1 MLKILQARL
10 QQYMNW
16 ELPDVQAGFKKV
28 RGTRDQIANICWII
42 EKARKFQ
49 KSIYFCFIN
58 LVKAFVEIIKKLWKI
73 LRDRNTRPPYLPP
86 EKPVCR
92 SRSKLEPELK
102 TGKGICQGWILSF
115 CLFYA
120 EYLMKNVRPDDHK
133 LESRLPVEIL
143 TTSDTI
149 LMAESKEELISL
161 LKTVKEES
169 TEASFK
175 LNIQKTKIVTSSPTV
190 P

>member
-1 MLKILQARL
+1 MPRNQRSSCQYLLDQRKIKRMPEKYLLLLHWLRQSFWL
-10 QQYMNW
+10 CGSQQ
-16 ELPDVQAGFKKV
+16 
-28 RGTRDQIANICWII
+28 T
-42 EKARKFQ
+42 
-49 KSIYFCFIN
+49 
-58 LVKAFVEIIKKLWKI
+58 VENSS
-73 LRDRNTRPPYLPP
+73 RERNTWPPYLPP

-143 TTSDTI
+143 TTSDSI